1 MMFRERPRAL
11 CARALA
17 RFSHVPGAAGRDRG
31 ARVVT
36 GGAKRTRRREDPT
49 EPECGDVRT
58 DLSQWWHSRTNPSAR
73 GYPNALISWRLHE
86 RTRGV
91 RVPNEPES
99 CASKGTRARASER
112 ADRGRVHERIEA
124 LPSPNEPERSGS
136 PTRLELQPSCTNEPE
151 RRAAGPTN
159 STFNRVARTN
169 PSGSEIRTNPSRALA
184 KRTRAVRKS
193 GPREGQ
199 GGVSDGASR

>member
-73 GYPNALISWRLHE
+73 GYPNAPDLVAACTE
-86 RTRGV
+86 RTRSV
-91 RVPNEPES
+91 RVPNEPKRVGDPNE
-99 CASKGTRARASER
+99 TRARER
-112 ADRGRVHERIEA
+112 
-124 LPSPNEPERSGS
+124 PER
-136 PTRLELQPSCTNEPE
+136 TRAPRQSDELDFQPSCTNEPE
-151 RRAAGPTN
+151 R
-159 STFNRVARTN
+159 VA
-169 PSGSEIRTNPSRALA
+169 IRTNPSTRAGQTNPSGAAVRRTRLPTELHERTQA
-184 KRTRAVRKS
+184 GPRSERTRAVR
-193 GPREGQ
+193 
-199 GGVSDGASR
+199 

>member
-124 LPSPNEPERSGS
+124 LPKSERTRAERQSDEARA
-136 PTRLELQPSCTNEPE
+136 PTELHERTRPVCRSERTRAARRPNEPE
-151 RRAAGPTN
+151 RRAQVRRTRRSTELHERTQAGP
-159 STFNRVARTN
+159 R
-169 PSGSEIRTNPSRALA
+169 SE
-184 KRTRAVRKS
+184 RTRAVR
-193 GPREGQ
+193 
-199 GGVSDGASR
+199 